1 MHSTIYN
8 GVEKRTGRA
17 AIEQMCRLTG
27 GAGDGVNGIRRGVSL
42 YSYQQAYYLGQMSL
56 EECIAA
62 AARVGA
68 YGIETIADQMMPGY
82 PNLDDAFYR
91 EWHRWMDAYGTT
103 PTAHDMF
110 LEVRRHK
117 GRLLTQQEMI
127 DFVKRDIDHAS
138 RLGAELVRTTS
149 ATPADVVEAC
159 LPYAESKRVRLSLE
173 IHAPRDFDHEQTQK
187 HFEVY
192 QRYGPEWLGFV
203 LDLGIYVRSFP
214 RVVAERFVR
223 DGATPHIV
231 DHIVTAYDRS
241 VAETGAPPDADTL
254 AGEVRDLGGNAQ
266 DLAVVDFAA
275 VMLLWSDPRR
285 ILDFGPYLH
294 HVHAKFYEIED
305 DGTDHSIPYEEIL
318 PLLKESGF
326 RGYLSSEYE
335 GQRHIQDAFEVDEVE
350 QVARQQALL
359 TRLLGEDDSAEG
371 ED

>member
-1 MHSTIYN
+1 MSVI
-8 GVEKRTGRA
+8 K
-17 AIEQMCRLTG
+17 
-27 GAGDGVNGIRRGVSL
+27 RGVSL

-68 YGIETIADQMMPGY
+68 YGIESIADQMMPGY
-82 PNLDDAFYR
+82 PNLDNAFYR
-91 EWHRWMDAYGTT
+91 KWHGWMDQYGTT

-117 GRLLTQQEMI
+117 GRLLDQQEMI
-127 DFVKRDIDHAS
+127 DFVNRDIDHAA
-138 RLGAELVRTTS
+138 RLGASLVRTTS

-159 LPYAESKRVRLSLE
+159 LPHAAAKGVRLSLE
-173 IHAPRDFDHEQTQK
+173 IHSPRDFDHEQTQK

-203 LDLGIYVRSFP
+203 LDLGIYVRRFP

-223 DGATPHIV
+223 DGATQEIV
-231 DHIVTAYDRS
+231 DYVVQSYNSA
-241 VAETGAPPDADTL
+241 VAETGAPPNAEKLTAD
-254 AGEVRDLGGNAQ
+254 VRARGGNAQ

-285 ILDFGPYLH
+285 ILDFGPYIH
-294 HVHAKFYEIED
+294 HVHTKFYEIED
-305 DGTDHSIPYEEIL
+305 DGLDHSIPYEEII
-318 PLLKESGF
+318 PLLRESGF
-326 RGYLSSEYE
+326 QGYLSSEYE

-350 QVARQQALL
+350 QVRRQQVLL
-359 TRLLGEDDSAEG
+359 ARLLGEPDATKGRGTEHV
-371 ED
+371 